1 MKASRFLTA
10 ALVTGALATAPA
22 FAAEGPG
29 LPSVQQQGGVAFMT
43 GGMRETQAQ
52 AMEQEADRY
61 ALTLHFV
68 RENKSGTEAL
78 GDVRVNIRDS
88 ADKTVLNAT
97 GAGPLL
103 LAKLPAG
110 KYVISAERGNTM
122 KAQFVTLDGMH
133 PDRLVFAWKQ

>member
-1 MKASRFLTA
+1 MKASRIVTA
-10 ALVTGALATAPA
+10 ALVTGALAAAPA
-22 FAAEGPG
+22 FAADTAT
-29 LPSVQQQGGVAFMT
+29 LPALQQQGAVAFMT
-43 GGMRETQAQ
+43 GGMREGQAQ

-78 GDVRVNIRDS
+78 GDIRVSIRDS
-88 ADKTVLNAT
+88 ADKTVLNTT

-110 KYVISAERGNTM
+110 RYKVSAERGNTV
-122 KAQFVTLDGMH
+122 KTHFVTLDGKH
-133 PDRLVFAWKQ
+133 PDRVVFAWKS